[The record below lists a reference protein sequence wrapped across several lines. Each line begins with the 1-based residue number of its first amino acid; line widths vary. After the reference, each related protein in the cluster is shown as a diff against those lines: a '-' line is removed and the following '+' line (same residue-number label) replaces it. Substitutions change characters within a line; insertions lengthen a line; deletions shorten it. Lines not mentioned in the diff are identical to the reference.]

1 MNFQT
6 IAAPI
11 GVLLLLGWAY
21 QSMSWMGVAM
31 AMGGLVMWALLH
43 YTRLVHIFKKAAQ
56 RPIGFVASAVMLHVK
71 LKPKMPLLKV
81 IALTRSLGLAEKVE
95 PKSGLSEKVIEIF
108 SWADESGS
116 SVRCVFEGGRLK
128 EWTLTRTNPDDQQ
141 ALAES

>member
-6 IAAPI
+6 IAAPL

-71 LKPKMPLLKV
+71 LKPNMPLLKV

-95 PKSGLSEKVIEIF
+95 PNSALTAKVTEIF

-128 EWTLTRTNPDDQQ
+128 EWELTRANPEDPQ
-141 ALAES
+141 ALA

>member
-6 IAAPI
+6 IAAPL

-31 AMGGLVMWALLH
+31 ALGGLVMWALLH
-43 YTRLVHIFKKAAQ
+43 YTRLVHIFKKAAD

-81 IALTRSLGLAEKVE
+81 IALPKV
-95 PKSGLSEKVIEIF
+95 
-108 SWADESGS
+108 WAWPRKWS
-116 SVRCVFEGGRLK
+116 
-128 EWTLTRTNPDDQQ
+128 P
-141 ALAES
+141 AAA